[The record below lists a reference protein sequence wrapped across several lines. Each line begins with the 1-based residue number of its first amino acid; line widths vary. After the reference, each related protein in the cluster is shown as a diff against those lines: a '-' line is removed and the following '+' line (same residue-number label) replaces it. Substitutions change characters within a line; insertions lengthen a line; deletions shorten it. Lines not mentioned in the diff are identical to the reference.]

1 MDRLL
6 ASQYKGTIKICLW
19 FLDGLHPVETGP
31 PIPNYYLEFRGKNLL
46 LASGYTDT
54 NGCFSAPFESSWP
67 GQYFS
72 LTTNYG
78 NSQSAK
84 PVYPSASD
92 QIVDFGNMGIRDYAL
107 PEKYFTQEYDCST
120 CDSYFADSDFDSTA
134 STEATATSLSRH
146 TCSSNQWG
154 FDCCTYDWN
163 SDSCGVQQLFPE
175 FIFLHKCSGCQRL
188 PEVEFKEGIQPGFKE
203 SDPPP
208 PIDCSVFD
216 MYYPSSSMLT
226 PANER
231 DIMRPLTNH
240 ACTYEDQNS
249 TSLTGHVSRYGSSCC
264 AYDYETKQC
273 GLWEYE
279 MGYTY
284 MNEIKGRF
292 IYPCES
298 TAPGSNIESTAPG
311 SNIVLIV
318 GATISVVVTLAIVGF
333 SWVYIR
339 KRHKRRK
346 HQRHDVVVEMGKKE
360 HGKAKRVTFED
371 IEQNGAYHHPDT
383 TFVPMEPSA
392 PPKDED
398 IVVMA
403 TPVAGGHT
411 VVQAKLCDVV
421 EPEPPAETELTFLQ
435 KLDLREIEEKK
446 RAGYISDEEYKRR
459 KKMILVR

>member
-1 MDRLL
+1 
-6 ASQYKGTIKICLW
+6 
-19 FLDGLHPVETGP
+19 
-31 PIPNYYLEFRGKNLL
+31 
-46 LASGYTDT
+46 
-54 NGCFSAPFESSWP
+54 
-67 GQYFS
+67 
-72 LTTNYG
+72 
-78 NSQSAK
+78 
-84 PVYPSASD
+84 
-92 QIVDFGNMGIRDYAL
+92 
-107 PEKYFTQEYDCST
+107 
-120 CDSYFADSDFDSTA
+120 
-134 STEATATSLSRH
+134 
-146 TCSSNQWG
+146 
-154 FDCCTYDWN
+154 
-163 SDSCGVQQLFPE
+163 
-175 FIFLHKCSGCQRL
+175 
-188 PEVEFKEGIQPGFKE
+188 
-203 SDPPP
+203 
-208 PIDCSVFD
+208 
-216 MYYPSSSMLT
+216 
-226 PANER
+226 
-231 DIMRPLTNH
+231 
-240 ACTYEDQNS
+240 
-249 TSLTGHVSRYGSSCC
+249 
-264 AYDYETKQC
+264 
-273 GLWEYE
+273 